1 MYKENFENV
10 ARAKSYEGEDL
21 QPQSELMI
29 IIERLRHAINHLDN
43 ILGETTI
50 KLNTISRHIEPQL
63 VSDPIKDKQPETVV
77 EEINML
83 LSRFVDLN
91 DRATSNLNHLNSII

>member
-10 ARAKSYEGEDL
+10 TRVKSYEDEPISS
-21 QPQSELMI
+21 QPELMI
-29 IIERLRHAINHLDN
+29 ITERLRHAVNHLDS
-43 ILGETTI
+43 ILDETKT
-50 KLNTISRHIEPQL
+50 KLNTISRYIEPQT
-63 VSDPIKDKQPETVV
+63 VCDPIKDKVPETVV

>member
-10 ARAKSYEGEDL
+10 VRAISHEVEDI
-21 QPQSELMI
+21 QPQPELMI
-29 IIERLRHAINHLDN
+29 ITERLSRAVNHLDS
-43 ILGETTI
+43 ILDETKT
-50 KLNTISRHIEPQL
+50 KLNTISRYIEPQTAC
-63 VSDPIKDKQPETVV
+63 DPIKDKSPETVV